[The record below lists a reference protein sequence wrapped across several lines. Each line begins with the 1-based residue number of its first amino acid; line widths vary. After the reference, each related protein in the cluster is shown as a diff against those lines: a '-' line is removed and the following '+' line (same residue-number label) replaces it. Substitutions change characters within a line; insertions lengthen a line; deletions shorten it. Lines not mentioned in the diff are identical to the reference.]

1 MVHYFREDTNFNFKN
16 KRFNSAWLNEVAH
29 NEGKV
34 LGDINIIFCSDPYLL
49 EINRTYL
56 KHDFYTDVITF
67 DYCEGNILTGDIFI
81 SVDTV
86 KDNASFY
93 NVEFSTEMSRVIV
106 HGLLHLIGYDDHTQE
121 DQMVMREKENFY
133 IDLRSKLNNE

>member
-1 MVHYFREDTNFNFKN
+1 M
-16 KRFNSAWLNEVAH
+16 
-29 NEGKV
+29 
-34 LGDINIIFCSDPYLL
+34 
-49 EINRTYL
+49 
-56 KHDFYTDVITF
+56 
-67 DYCEGNILTGDIFI
+67 
-81 SVDTV
+81 
-86 KDNASFY
+86 KDNASYY